1 MTINRFRSIP
11 SALYPNKLVDWES
24 TINNDVGERIADD
37 SYYVPN
43 KEAVKIANKQK
54 AESILTSTLFDS
66 PEDIKSGSV
75 NVYARQRG
83 RDLAE
88 LTQQQR
94 QLQAQ
99 AEKVIQKEVSKRA
112 SERAKADASIPTPT
126 PAPAPTQPT
135 E

>member
-24 TINNDVGERIADD
+24 TINNEVGERIVDD

-54 AESILTSTLFDS
+54 AESILTSVLYDT

-94 QLQAQ
+94 QLQVQAEKIISDKIAQ
-99 AEKVIQKEVSKRA
+99 AEK
-112 SERAKADASIPTPT
+112 AKKDVATP
-126 PAPAPTQPT
+126 PPSPSSVPTQSA

>member
-24 TINNDVGERIADD
+24 TINNEVGERIVDD

-66 PEDIKSGSV
+66 SEDIKSGSV

-88 LTQQQR
+88 LTQQHR

-99 AEKVIQKEVSKRA
+99 AEQVISEKLSKASVERVRKEDS
-112 SERAKADASIPTPT
+112 S
-126 PAPAPTQPT
+126 PAPSPAPSQPA

>member
-1 MTINRFRSIP
+1 MKLYRFSRIP
-11 SALYPNKLVDWES
+11 TVLCPNKLVEFNS
-24 TINNDVGERIADD
+24 TINNVPGDRIVDE

-43 KEAVKIANKQK
+43 KEAVKIANKQH
-54 AESILTSTLFDS
+54 AETILNSLLFDS
-66 PEDIKSGSV
+66 PADIKSGSV

-99 AEKVIQKEVSKRA
+99 AIKEINQQVVDKNKA
-112 SERAKADASIPTPT
+112 SQ
-126 PAPAPTQPT
+126 PAQPVQPAQPAQPVFSSG

>member
-1 MTINRFRSIP
+1 MKLNRFARIP
-11 SALYPNKLVDWES
+11 SALYPNKLVESES
-24 TINNDVGERIADD
+24 TINNVVGDRIVDE

-43 KEAVKIANKQK
+43 KEAVKIANKQH
-54 AESILTSTLFDS
+54 AESILTSLIYDS
-66 PEDIKSGSV
+66 PSDIKSGSV

-94 QLQAQ
+94 QLEKQAVSIINQQIADKKRQ
-99 AEKVIQKEVSKRA
+99 A
-112 SERAKADASIPTPT
+112 AKAQQSVQADVSGNSSVS
-126 PAPAPTQPT
+126 

>member
-24 TINNDVGERIADD
+24 TINNEVGDRIVDD

-66 PEDIKSGSV
+66 PDDIKSGSV

-99 AEKVIQKEVSKRA
+99 AERIVKEEVSKRA
-112 SERAKADASIPTPT
+112 SERVQKDSSTPT
-126 PAPAPTQPT
+126 PVPVPSQST

>member
-1 MTINRFRSIP
+1 MTINRFRTIP
-11 SALYPNKLVDWES
+11 TALYPNKLVDWES
-24 TINNDVGERIADD
+24 TINNEVGERIVDD

-54 AESILTSTLFDS
+54 AESILTSVLFDS

-94 QLQAQ
+94 QLQVQ
-99 AEKVIQKEVSKRA
+99 AEKIIKEQISTA
-112 SERAKADASIPTPT
+112 SVERAKADISSA
-126 PAPAPTQPT
+126 PAPAPAQSS